1 MNAILDQAA
10 MHWAHIAPLLT
21 EPENEA
27 DYDAKVEALDEL
39 LDMVG
44 DDEDHPLAGLAA
56 RLGDIIEAYDEEHR
70 PMPGVSSVDVLR
82 YLMEEHGVTQSNLPE
97 VGAQPV
103 VSAILAGKRSLNW
116 RQICGL
122 SERFGVPTDAF
133 KVHQTLDD
141 LLL

>member
-1 MNAILDQAA
+1 MSAILDQAA
-10 MHWAHIAPLLT
+10 MHWPHIAPLLT
-21 EPENEA
+21 EPENEEG
-27 DYDAKVEALDEL
+27 YDAKVEALDAL

-70 PMPGVSSVDVLR
+70 PMPEASSVDVLR
-82 YLMEEHGVTQSNLPE
+82 YLMESHGVTQRHMPE
-97 VGAQPV
+97 IGPQPV

-122 SERFGVPTDAF
+122 SKRFGVPTDAF
-133 KVHQTLDD
+133 KEPYRSEHHR
-141 LLL
+141 

>member
-1 MNAILDQAA
+1 MNAILDQAT
-10 MHWAHIAPLLT
+10 MHWAYIAPLLS
-21 EPENEA
+21 EPESEA
-27 DYDAKVEALDEL
+27 DYDTKVEALDEL

-44 DDEDHPLAGLAA
+44 DDENHPLAGLAA
-56 RLGDIIEAYDEEHR
+56 RLGDIIEAYDEGHR
-70 PMPGVSSVDVLR
+70 PMPDASNVDVLR

-133 KVHQTLDD
+133 KGRAAG
-141 LLL
+141 

>member
-10 MHWAHIAPLLT
+10 MHWTHIAPLLS

-70 PMPGVSSVDVLR
+70 PMPAASSVDVLR

-97 VGAQPV
+97 VGPQPV

-116 RQICGL
+116 RQVCEL
-122 SERFGVPTDAF
+122 SERFGVPTDVF
-133 KVHQTLDD
+133 KERRRLRTIM
-141 LLL
+141 

>member
-1 MNAILDQAA
+1 MNAILDQAT
-10 MHWAHIAPLLT
+10 MHWAYIAPLLS
-21 EPENEA
+21 EPESEA
-27 DYDAKVEALDEL
+27 DYDTKVEALDEL

-44 DDEDHPLAGLAA
+44 DDENHPLAGLVA
-56 RLGDIIEAYDEEHR
+56 RLSDIIEAYDEEHR
-70 PMPGVSSVDVLR
+70 PMPDVSNVDVLR

-133 KVHQTLDD
+133 KGRVAG
-141 LLL
+141 